1 MYNAK
6 IITDAGKEFRFGY
19 DDGCLFD
26 ISPLSGSDVN
36 ITTSQ
41 GFQQIGVTV
50 EGQNVG
56 SVRRTIRGTILNKAT
71 ETKMLSVLPVFT
83 TGRLYVNDTR
93 FCNITV
99 NKTPEIRTSKWGKK
113 TFSMQVF
120 CDTPFW
126 SSAKDSLYIVSNFK
140 KSFTFPVTYD
150 SHTFA
155 VRTENAFV
163 NCFNG
168 GDVSVPL
175 SCEFTADAEVTNYGV
190 INVRTLEELRFDDVL
205 EVGEKVKLFYEK
217 GSIKATKEDA
227 DGNVTGVLGKLTD
240 SSNLFNVKP
249 GDNIFKISAENNEQ
263 FLKVNILFRPAFM
276 GVVV

>member
-50 EGQNVG
+50 EGQSVG
-56 SVRRTIRGTILNKAT
+56 SVRRTITGTLLNKVA
-71 ETKMLSVLPVFT
+71 EAKMLSVLPVFT
-83 TGRLYVNDTR
+83 TGRLYVNESR

-99 NKTPEIRTSKWGKK
+99 NKTPEIRTSKFGKK

-126 SSAKDSLYIVSNFK
+126 SNANDNSYIVSNYK

-175 SCEFTADAEVTNYGV
+175 TCEFTADAEVENYGV
-190 INVRTLEELRFDDVL
+190 INIRTFEELRFEDVL
-205 EVGEKVKLFYEK
+205 KVGEKARLYYEN
-217 GSIKATKEDA
+217 GRIKATKEDA
-227 DGNVTGVLGKLTD
+227 DGNIIGILGKLTD
-240 SSNLFNVKP
+240 SSNLFNVTP
-249 GDNIFKISAENNEQ
+249 GDNILKISATSNEQ
-263 FLKVNILFRPAFM
+263 FLKANITFRSAYM

>member
-19 DDGCLFD
+19 NDGCLFD

-50 EGQNVG
+50 EGQSVG
-56 SVRRTIRGTILNKAT
+56 SVRRTITGTLLNKVA
-71 ETKMLSVLPVFT
+71 EAKMLSVLPVFT
-83 TGRLYVNDTR
+83 TGRLYVNESR

-99 NKTPEIRTSKWGKK
+99 NKTPEIRTSKFGKK

-126 SSAKDSLYIVSNFK
+126 SNANDNSYIVSNYK

-175 SCEFTADAEVTNYGV
+175 TCEFTADAEVENYGV
-190 INVRTLEELRFDDVL
+190 INIRTFEELRFEDVL
-205 EVGEKVKLFYEK
+205 KVGEKARLYYEN
-217 GSIKATKEDA
+217 GRIKATKEDA
-227 DGNVTGVLGKLTD
+227 DGNIIGILGKLTD
-240 SSNLFNVKP
+240 SSNLFNVTP
-249 GDNIFKISAENNEQ
+249 GDNILKISATSNEQ
-263 FLKVNILFRPAFM
+263 FLKANITFRSAYM